1 MRMGPFISLLS
12 KTYGLPES
20 SVAVVARV
28 MREAGWLTTGARGV
42 NAPEMT
48 AVDAARLTLALLSGE
63 TPGKVVEEFEF
74 LRRLEATSPPPDT
87 GFTAGS
93 GLDQPHCLEDA
104 LIWLFGLTSAT
115 STIRKHG
122 QLVMGVEWIWPSVT
136 VSLDAS
142 ARAAQIYYLLHSCT
156 YEDLARERE
165 IEALPADLPFYEKW
179 LQSEAIEGRSGSWDS
194 SSVHRGI
201 GMRVIRTIEGSVI
214 GSIADSIAADSSSS
228 VTGDQG
234 AMDA

>member
-20 SVAVVARV
+20 SVAVVARA

-48 AVDAARLTLALLSGE
+48 VVDAARLTLALLSGE

-74 LRRLEATSPPPDT
+74 LRRLEATDPPPDS

-93 GLDQPHCLEDA
+93 SLDQPHFLEDA
-104 LIWLFGLTSAT
+104 LLWLFGLTSAT
-115 STIRKHG
+115 PTIREHG
-122 QLVMGVEWIWPSVT
+122 QELWGSWLWPYVT

-142 ARAAQIYYLLHSCT
+142 VRAAQIYFNGHSCT
-156 YEDLARERE
+156 YEDLAQERE
-165 IEALPADLPFYEKW
+165 LEALEKEPLTYERR
-179 LQSEAIEGRSGSWDS
+179 LQEKAIEDRSARWDS
-194 SSVHRGI
+194 SSLNRGI
-201 GMRVIRTIEGSVI
+201 GMRVIRTIEDRAIS
-214 GSIADSIAADSSSS
+214 SIAEAIVADASSS

-234 AMDA
+234 TKDE